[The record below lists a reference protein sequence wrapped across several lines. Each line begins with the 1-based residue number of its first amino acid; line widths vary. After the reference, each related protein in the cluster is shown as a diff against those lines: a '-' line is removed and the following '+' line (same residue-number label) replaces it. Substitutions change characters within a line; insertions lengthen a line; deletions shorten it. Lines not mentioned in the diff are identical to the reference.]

1 MSDNIIKSY
10 SELIIRIK
18 NNILSSRYHAA
29 TLVNKELLILYFNI
43 GKIISDKTKT
53 EKWGSKVLN
62 KISDDLQKELPGLRG
77 FSASNMKKMR
87 VFYEGWSKL
96 FSISSISLNQL
107 ELISKNE
114 SQIGSMP
121 LNQFI
126 ECFFRIG
133 FSSHYLIVSKAK
145 TLEERLFYMINI
157 LNNFWSV
164 DTLKYHLKTSLYS
177 QKATLPTN
185 FGKTIKKKDLRAKA
199 LGTFKD
205 EYLLEYINIE
215 DPDEEDEKL
224 IENEIVRNIK
234 KFIMSLGDD
243 FSFIGNQYRVIVGG
257 EDFYID
263 LLFYNR
269 TLQSLVAIELKKGK
283 FKAEYLG
290 KMNLYLSALDEYVKK
305 PYENPSIGI
314 ILCKEKN
321 NKIVEFSFRDFDK
334 SMGVATYKTSKDLPA
349 KFKNILPKASEL
361 KKLMIQTN
369 K

>member
-1 MSDNIIKSY
+1 MNNNMNKSY

-18 NNILSSRYHAA
+18 NNILTSRYHAA
-29 TLVNKELLILYFNI
+29 TLVNKELLILYLNI
-43 GKIISDKTKT
+43 GKIISDKTKL
-53 EKWGSKVLN
+53 EKWGSKVIN
-62 KISDDLQKELPGLRG
+62 HISDDLQKELPGLRG

-87 VFYEGWSKL
+87 VLHETWAKL
-96 FSISSISLNQL
+96 FSIGSIPLNQS
-107 ELISKNE
+107 ELTSETE
-114 SQIGSMP
+114 STIGSMP
-121 LNQFI
+121 LNQFM
-126 ECFFRIG
+126 ELFFRIG

-145 TLEERLFYMINI
+145 TIDERLFYMINI
-157 LNNFWSV
+157 TNNFWSV
-164 DTLKYHLKTSLYS
+164 DTLKYHLKANLYS

-185 FGKTIKKKDLRAKA
+185 FTKTIKQKELRAKA
-199 LGTFKD
+199 LATFKD

-321 NKIVEFSFRDFDK
+321 NKIVEFAFRDFDK
-334 SMGVATYKTSKDLPA
+334 AMGVATYKTSKVLPE
-349 KFKNILPKASEL
+349 KLKNILPKVSEL
-361 KKLMIQTN
+361 KKIMD
-369 K
+369 KK